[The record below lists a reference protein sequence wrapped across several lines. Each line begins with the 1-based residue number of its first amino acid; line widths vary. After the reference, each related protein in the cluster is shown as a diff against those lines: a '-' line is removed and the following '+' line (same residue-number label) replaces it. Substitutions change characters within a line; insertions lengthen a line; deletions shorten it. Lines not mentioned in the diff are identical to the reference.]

1 MNKKAEFEPPPGF
14 TREEFEKL
22 LEDHIG
28 NAMFEGIVSYLKA
41 TADSIDEHGLQWMTA
56 EDLRRIALEMT
67 FAGYKPQ

>member
-1 MNKKAEFEPPPGF
+1 MNKKTEFEPPPGF

-28 NAMFEGIVSYLKA
+28 IAIFEGIVSYLKE
-41 TADSIDEHGLQWMTA
+41 TADLMDKLGLQWMTA